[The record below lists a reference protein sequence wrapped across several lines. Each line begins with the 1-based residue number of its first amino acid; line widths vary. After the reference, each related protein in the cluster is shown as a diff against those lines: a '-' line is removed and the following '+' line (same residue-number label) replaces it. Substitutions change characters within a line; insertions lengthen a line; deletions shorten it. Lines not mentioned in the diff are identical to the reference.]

1 MSKATFPVS
10 TVLTKFTFA
19 PTASGVYANASTKL
33 LHANY
38 DQSSPEEVVSI
49 LWTHLSSDNKKN
61 KLLYL
66 SSQFC
71 RLFSGTLGRYVQK
84 KFSIQL

>member
-49 LWTHLSSDNKKN
+49 WIHLSSENKKIQTVVPLVTIFPS
-61 KLLYL
+61 LL
-66 SSQFC
+66 
-71 RLFSGTLGRYVQK
+71 RHTR
-84 KFSIQL
+84 